1 MNPGHLPPGSGPG
14 VRAYQWRDTER
25 FQMEKDG
32 QIALT
37 ASLWDEFNKYSAAKS
52 AGLEDI
58 FIRHSMVEEAGEGWE
73 LKK

>member
-1 MNPGHLPPGSGPG
+1 M
-14 VRAYQWRDTER
+14 AR